1 MKNYFS
7 INFQLIVEEQGLW
20 SSLWKSKLHQRLKLF
35 LWRVLSNVLPTK
47 EALNIRI
54 LMDNLSCGVCGEG
67 TESLLHLF
75 NNCNGFRALTFAC
88 CWGGKPDAWP
98 TSSIQDIVE
107 ACLNPPTWMRGRNME
122 KNNIPVVM
130 ASIMYGFWGFLND
143 CLFKGI
149 FSIMERSQMIEQ
161 YVKDFSKI
169 LKFPLPPPLRTAASI
184 LISNLLEMV
193 NGW

>member
-35 LWRVLSNVLPTK
+35 LWRVLSNMLPTK

-88 CWGGKPDAWP
+88 CWGGKPDA
-98 TSSIQDIVE
+98 
-107 ACLNPPTWMRGRNME
+107 
-122 KNNIPVVM
+122 
-130 ASIMYGFWGFLND
+130 
-143 CLFKGI
+143 
-149 FSIMERSQMIEQ
+149 
-161 YVKDFSKI
+161 
-169 LKFPLPPPLRTAASI
+169 
-184 LISNLLEMV
+184 
-193 NGW
+193 